1 MTIYKRGSLKL
12 MKKLTAVF
20 MVFLTV
26 ISLTIIPAY
35 AETRTV
41 YGRITGGNED
51 GMYTIEQEIGENISA
66 YADESVNILVG
77 MSAIFTLELRDNT
90 LYIIKAEQIP
100 EKDMEVGY
108 LSRAVIDTLSFD
120 GGVLL
125 LVYADER
132 KEIYINSWVNING
145 ERYSDKDSIYNA
157 VKSYKGAIAYNL
169 NGNGKITKLDFIT
182 EPKQSLT
189 NVRYNTAQNTFD
201 GLKYKIT
208 DDTNIWAADG
218 KGNVTAFGGFNEN
231 YVYSLD
237 VCSYD
242 MENNARFI
250 IIKDMYTGNIGVYIG
265 NERITTP
272 DGKAKNWKAA
282 DSNVYDGIEQNDV
295 IEFTYDANKYV
306 RSVTKIT
313 GTEFEGLTYDKEGN
327 KLGNYDLG
335 NTGLFDFERGSR
347 VINPDENMQYK
358 GTAYVSE
365 YGGAI
370 LSITEIKIKRG
381 APIIN
386 FKATD
391 GGDSLRISVY
401 YEKNG
406 YEGGG
411 KICIAAYEKN
421 VLKELFLY
429 DLKDKE
435 SAYNAEYN
443 DTDPVIYERIYGNTS
458 DYTVKGFV
466 WDEAFAPIYPEENV
480 EIY

>member
-1 MTIYKRGSLKL
+1 
-12 MKKLTAVF
+12 

-41 YGRITGGNED
+41 YGRITGGNKD
-51 GMYTIEQEIGENISA
+51 RMYTIEQENGENISA

-108 LSRAVIDTLSFD
+108 LSRALIDTLSSD

-125 LVYADER
+125 FVYADEC
-132 KEIYINSWVNING
+132 KEIHINSWVNING

-169 NGNGKITKLDFIT
+169 NGNGEITKLDFIT

-218 KGNVTAFGGFNEN
+218 EGNVTAFGGFNEN

-272 DGKAKNWKAA
+272 DGKAKNWEAA

-295 IEFTYDANKYV
+295 IEFTYDADEYV

-335 NTGLFDFERGSR
+335 NTGLFDFKRGYPR

-386 FKATD
+386 FKAAD
-391 GGDSLRISVY
+391 GGDSLRVKVY

-435 SAYNAEYN
+435 SAYNAEY
-443 DTDPVIYERIYGNTS
+443 DDIDPVIYERIYGNTS